1 MKEISEKEKIINII
15 AAPPGMSAQ
24 FVSNNKAQRVRVA
37 CLALVENEEGAREVK
52 PMAVYNGSDFRIIP
66 EKVCLVL

>member
-24 FVSNNKAQRVRVA
+24 FVSNNKAQRVRVVLSRS
-37 CLALVENEEGAREVK
+37 CRERRGSAR
-52 PMAVYNGSDFRIIP
+52 G
-66 EKVCLVL
+66 